1 MEAVRFPL
9 GEDNRMRR
17 RASIWV
23 ISSSPYAKA
32 RSPKSRRA
40 GQASPAFR
48 QIGESG
54 SRGGKNFE
62 NQDERLIFPVTVC
75 DAIHDTVHAYVHKL
89 VQCRILFRSNPSFL
103 SVVSYLCFGGI
114 ASGKKIKRKLLAA
127 SDFFLIYYEKQYAK
141 LFT

>member
-75 DAIHDTVHAYVHKL
+75 DAIHDTVHADVHQL
-89 VQCRILFRSNPSFL
+89 VQCRFHSHPIPPSRG
-103 SVVSYLCFGGI
+103 VVAYLCFGGI
-114 ASGKKIKRKLLAA
+114 AL
-127 SDFFLIYYEKQYAK
+127 
-141 LFT
+141 LFTQDLAFTAKSVRKRSGCK